1 MLLVAIFSTVGLV
14 VDILGTRHLKALA
27 ASLAILWFA
36 FPATYSNF
44 KTSAT
49 GNQKIALSKAESSS
63 LYQQKIKDIV
73 QALGNRSSENVVIQ
87 MNNIWDYEPAY
98 AVIQYLQYYGR
109 GANFFLNLQ
118 IPPVPPGLETTLLA
132 QLSDFQLNGSKDWN
146 VKPKPVKLG
155 NNNFC
160 IVFNGATAVPNVCE
174 ASYGA

>member
-1 MLLVAIFSTVGLV
+1 MLLLS
-14 VDILGTRHLKALA
+14 
-27 ASLAILWFA
+27 

-49 GNQKIALSKAESSS
+49 GNQKTALSKAESTSE
-63 LYQQKIKDIV
+63 YQEKIKSIV
-73 QALGNRSSENVVIQ
+73 QALVKRSSENVVIQ

-98 AVIQYLQYYGR
+98 AIIQYLQYYGR

-132 QLSDFQLNGSKDWN
+132 QLSDFQLNGSKEWN
-146 VKPKPVKLG
+146 VKPKPVVLG

-160 IVFNGATAVPNVCE
+160 IVFNGASAVPEVCE
-174 ASYGA
+174 IAYGA